1 MAEELN
7 LNFQPDNYSD
17 QEQLQQQEV
26 VTNDQINNGAT
37 PILGVTNSTPMP
49 SGGFTPTSIPTVDV
63 DYGKLRDE
71 LFIPGSGEPI
81 STTLD
86 PTVITG
92 ADGLANM
99 LNYNPVVMDYPYE
112 LDPNSKLFESSKV
125 DMDPLEST
133 ILNYSDPKAN
143 QQLVSDPAKLQPL
156 KFGVKATNYDRYN
169 APGFEHLFNKIGFHP
184 YVDNETVYNA
194 NSTWWDENAR
204 MRGQWGR
211 IFSTGFMST
220 YNAIGD
226 AIQGNYTSG
235 DTEGAE
241 VFEDAMR
248 IGNSSKGGVGGFTNN
263 LLLNSGY
270 TFGIL
275 ANIAVEELALA
286 GLEAITVG
294 GATPIVASR
303 TAYNIVRLGKA
314 FDKTVD
320 VSKGGATATK
330 LTNKLDDYS
339 TASNFWKSG
348 GRWMLNTVTP
358 NTYKA
363 IKEIRTTSNT
373 AKALSLW
380 AKQAKTAGGFYR
392 DARMFNLAMAE
403 SKLEAGLV
411 ENKMYNDLFHEHVA
425 KYGTSP
431 VGEDLQ
437 NIKNSAAES
446 SFTTLMWNF
455 PVIFFSNQFVLGT
468 ALRGFRGIGSI
479 FAKTAGSV
487 GNRVFRQSAKTIA
500 KETAEGAAKQNFK
513 ELSKSRIKRLFEK
526 GLSGNLRDAGAS
538 LLRYS
543 SANLAEGFQ
552 EITQEAIAVG
562 AEDYYKRLYAD
573 PAMGGLDAQMASV
586 YAGVK
591 SQASGQGFEVFMSGF
606 LMGGLVQGP
615 QKLVFNTL
623 PNLYHKISSPEEFK
637 KYKEQE
643 DEWVKESV
651 RILNEMADNPEMYF
665 DKARMDAMF
674 QKEAQQ
680 DMFDATYQG
689 DALSFY
695 DKKNAAVFNHLYT
708 AAELGK
714 LGDFANMFEDFMK
727 MDDKGL
733 AEAMPGQTE
742 EDIKSGK
749 TRERLKEM
757 AERADQMRKSYD
769 KLNEEIINP
778 FDPKAFKEGTRE
790 HREEVIRYAAMDHAR
805 KLAMFAREQFTDA
818 ARRVSTIYNELS
830 TDPVIKKMAANDIDV
845 LTDMQALISEINLL
859 KQEISLATDE
869 VTETVEVKDEK
880 TGETKFEEQTSVPEL
895 NRQEK
900 AALEFKQKKLIAL
913 QNVFNV
919 LTDKNNI
926 TEREAFSDAE
936 LDKIKDLDDRAK
948 QKTARDKKLQLIEML
963 RQDILSTESSRN
975 VTLEEFVNQISKQS
989 MEASFGIFD
998 VANKDKFTEVFI
1010 DYLDIIAA
1018 ETGDFINNDR
1028 IPEFVDKILDA
1039 KTLNTRQ
1046 QMLNR
1051 AVRTVLNPAN
1061 LVSLAE
1067 RIEPRFKKLFIDNKQ
1082 AVEKRLKNYL
1092 NVTKKN
1098 IWLNEL
1104 SAMGVY
1110 PDNQELALY
1119 LEKDGPIPTTFYTD
1133 QGMLNESSE
1142 QWEKANYLIS
1152 AQENLTKDDVTEE
1165 TTETTDPEDV
1175 DIDYEENFTSDEAE
1189 TAEEELI
1196 NQEGDLFLKD
1206 KWLQYVKLQASK
1218 NKTYLEFS
1226 DWVKDK
1232 SSKQFRRQAVAVE
1245 DIHQQVYSPLY
1256 LKNKKLP
1263 NFYDWLATQSENE
1276 KVQDILLFRNVS
1288 LYDILQET
1296 KSVSTLDTSKVK
1308 DNEKVTIHKSG
1319 INVSERTAIDIETGK
1334 KTKVYYHVDNNGNP
1348 VGNDT
1353 YLTKIEATNSR
1364 NKKVK
1369 TKKTAKTIRF
1379 AGENLSRGT
1388 IIVKTTGEN
1397 QGKQYVVR
1405 SKDQEQVDNRGN
1417 LFIKEKGKESSRSSK
1432 DNIYI
1437 TPEQFTADYRLM
1449 TAKDVKFLKN
1459 TSRLKLFEPVK
1470 INFTRDDSIENPTE
1484 RTELGIKNQ
1493 QELLRKLS
1501 PGMMEQLKLRVSR
1514 GPRVTELQVPL
1525 DKKANV
1531 QFGTKEKNL
1540 KLKRGAQEL
1549 AIEIYGPEGS
1559 YGYFMGPTAAIFTDG
1574 ANNEISVFELTE
1586 SNIEDYFDLPK
1597 KMTSA
1602 DALSIIQDNYSD
1614 AYYVYKEL
1622 TDQLGDENIVELD
1635 MVNFPNLMLTLSE
1648 GSLTRSAS
1656 NPLITFDS
1664 LDTMF
1669 VSDDT
1674 SVTIDGEKP
1683 YFIMDYSRRYG
1694 RPKTLKGKKKETM
1707 KVQGAPITNIDQ
1719 SSEFFNNMLDQ
1730 VDEFE
1735 ANYDVLNRMGK
1746 YIAFVKLPNGKSAFV
1761 GLTAPVYSAEK
1772 FNELLVKMQEKA
1784 ADVAENNVNKDGT
1797 VKKKKATQALNDEIS
1812 NTIYLAAEPG
1822 VYIEIGVSNKGQL
1835 RVDYRNFNFP
1845 AKHDKGKLPPYY
1857 ISNEDLMGFKDVQ
1870 ELLTRFNE
1878 FIKPVYPKGF
1888 TLNDIKT
1895 SIQKGE
1901 EDISVFGTLETKFTP
1916 EIKNNFRLELHS
1928 NPDVVSKDQ
1937 RLRNALTI
1945 EVPESTETV
1954 DNSTPVPQPTAE
1966 EKRNIIVNDYEN
1978 VDPAYE
1984 LNVVRKMHRGEDI
1997 NDFEQS
2003 VLDNIDGPVLA
2014 AYLLQVQQEDTKNT
2028 STQESMLNQNY
2039 QKIAFETNEN
2049 LQEFENRY
2057 WDTRYLQLKQAN
2069 PNITD
2074 TEAIDVVNAEML
2086 DIQTNV
2092 ANPLHAGYQTLK
2104 KIQEDAEGRAFKV
2117 TDKFDGNSIE
2127 DINTFTTWFRN
2138 NINTDIVNLSID
2150 TIENNAIKN
2159 QVILGQFMIKAHNLQ
2174 LAGEVTV
2181 GTNNP
2186 FKYHEAFH
2194 AVFRMFLTEEEIKG
2208 YLRTAKK
2215 DVLAKLRK
2223 EGKSLSDE
2231 LAAMR
2236 KQHGLYAK
2244 MSRTELEER
2253 YIEEYMADQFEVFKM
2268 DPKKARVQPEIKS
2281 LFQKIIDF
2289 LKALFGF
2296 PMYQLNSLYTDI
2308 DTGKYKNANIQE
2320 NRFTASAMAQP
2331 TVAYKALT
2339 LGTKKIKTINNDSV
2353 SYKEINNFMPSDDQ
2367 HILISGIAN
2376 LFLLRKNNAKGS
2388 DVNTILDGAV
2398 DDFIENMNPNRKV
2411 YKDKGFLWY
2420 KDNNKK
2426 IKNYYDSLQRQ
2437 KEDIKEEV
2445 RLRLEATSLKDTA
2458 FDEAMEQE
2466 EADLGNITT
2475 EQWDRTT
2482 EMIGGFSSAPK
2493 EIRQLIS
2500 GVTIKDQDMFGNR
2513 FIGDNKNE
2521 PITVGVN
2528 YSKVYD
2534 SILKATANEPT
2545 AKGRLKKLWVWSQG
2559 SNIETRAVVKEIFK
2573 QLGIL
2578 KAAETGVLFDTAQ
2591 PFPVIKSETGSRERL
2606 FNLFTNQ
2613 FLNYTV
2619 PYRIQLVD
2627 KRTGV
2632 VQIFMA
2638 NKADDAHHTLVQWA
2652 ESFNRRYSE
2661 IRIVGSAEN
2670 KEAVRSLGELKSF
2683 INKKSISEKENVVET
2698 SVRIADRVFNA
2709 TGMKI
2714 DSNYILF
2721 SLYNRLADLN
2731 VNISDEQSLLFNI
2744 NQYSDPMDAVEID
2757 EIIKSLNAGENIFLD
2772 NQEVDVEEVDEATDD
2787 ITEYFE
2793 GGTKGRL
2800 RKIALNNSYFD
2811 ETVGASTFVNEEG
2824 NKIYLH
2830 QKETFHLREI
2840 ARMSTEDN
2848 YIDNKKLEDPFLE
2861 DNFLLNDPKFQ
2872 SMIENKQV
2880 TISRISGRKL
2890 GVANLTAEG
2899 VIKENRGYNKAN
2911 TQGTKYGSLTPQEF
2925 IVTLVNAYTQNY
2937 NRVAPD
2943 KSLVGSYI
2951 DPVTNE
2957 PVPFAIAPSLI
2968 RVIESTNTGDVVEGP
2983 VHKMVES
2990 NITVGDFKVVDGI
3003 ITDELDI
3010 EEGRLTYGLS
3020 QEGLDAFKNIIK
3032 RDTLMIQ
3039 KELNPDTATVDNVVG
3054 GNSNSKGQRTNEGRL
3069 YQLSHNGKKLLSP
3082 LKKRTRNI
3090 KFHKT
3095 PNLGEDTR
3103 KAISSGKQ
3111 KVVLSL
3117 PNEASQTQLN
3127 VGDTGLVD
3135 FTVVESQPK
3144 SLLMQNKGKVF
3155 LEDLSVDQAKQL
3167 IKDLGPY
3174 IRTEKVKNKKM
3185 HAFKLFEGTNDE
3197 QVYYTFASNQGFA
3210 VAEFMRGKQSL
3221 TLFEFKDP
3229 ITSDDVEVVVS
3240 EDSTTGD
3247 TTVEVQELDT
3257 SPAETF
3263 EQLIREGA
3271 TFDEAWKAV
3280 DGDVILASRLFD
3292 VVNEFKEL
3300 LKDFKAI
3307 NKISPDI
3314 RDGLGI
3320 VKDSDTGAIIN
3331 DIDIEETSE
3340 LMDLYNLRVDDVD
3353 YNLTQIFLNDYINTI
3368 SFNDILLGDQ
3378 RLSLKDAVDAIK
3390 RAKMQN
3396 AAGVSAY
3403 SEITAPALGINRVHK
3418 NFDILLYEDTPYDK
3432 VFAEMFAEDKG
3443 IDFDPGE
3450 AGDGLVFQTIN
3461 SHRYNLHGFGELTP
3475 ERARI
3480 INLIQQGKELEL
3492 ETEFF
3497 GTTGT
3502 ESYKALNSI
3511 LNSEKLVYGDGKVY
3525 LKMSVFTL
3533 TPLLTS
3539 IQDENGEFTEAIQG
3553 REKWHNLRI
3562 KLEKWEE
3569 ENNTSA
3575 MAVPKS
3581 ASKMMKSNMA
3591 FNGAALDD
3599 VYSDILSENI
3609 TTLNTKDLR
3618 KQMVVPSNK
3627 TEVVDPRQI
3636 KNLITSEQDLNATV
3650 IVEGEEVPVGTLVAA
3665 YHKAQGDKLAINWF
3679 AKRNL
3684 VFNFDKIQNDFANL
3698 KDAEDMTIDLNTFL
3712 KFAISGLQSSQA
3724 RADMLSYF
3732 ELNEDGTG
3740 DPKFNLNNQLTRKKF
3755 QSLFMSFISKGI
3767 LSSKQP
3773 GISAALVAD
3782 DGLLIPK
3789 RVVQVDDDG
3798 TPIQWEVIGY
3808 KEWREMQLNGVVAK
3822 RYADADLELH
3832 KNLNEKD
3839 IYLDRLRSDVKDFD
3853 EKGND
3858 LKTVHTE
3865 FIMAPHHKSIID
3877 NLKVGDKIPPAI
3889 ARAYGIRIPS
3899 QDKHSAVN
3907 LKLVD
3912 FMPVYYGSSAI
3923 YARELVEL
3931 SGADFDIDKLYMQ
3944 IKSFF
3949 VENGKF
3955 IEYGSG
3961 KTEQEKFDQ
3970 YITYTISEA
3979 KKKGSTIREAVDK
3992 YISSNP
3998 DLTFNL
4004 NEWNGMNQAE
4014 IDVLADSEVVLR
4026 IAMESI
4032 GLPATLKEYTEYKEK
4047 YNGREPYSAAIDNQI
4062 LDLKYRLQGN
4072 TGMTQPR
4079 NEKRLLGVANE
4090 PANLRPL
4097 TDANAAE
4104 VLGQENAGVWEWVKK
4119 ELPVLADIV
4128 SEEDVDIDNLR
4139 GKLLGYKANKEG
4151 ARGIGASVQPNVVVN
4166 IAKEFG
4172 IEVRKDLPV
4181 LTINNV
4187 EYNKF
4192 VDYTIDPATGKQ
4204 DIGGYRT
4211 QYVISALIT
4220 AMTDNAKERLADK
4233 LGLNKSALAV
4243 VTTMTAMGVDIK
4255 TAILLVNQPVIRDGY
4270 FDAINKDDP
4279 MDPGIRKILETKAKT
4294 IISYFVD
4301 NKIKMPKTKVTT
4313 QLLTEMANRPY
4324 DGTTNLSLIG
4334 ENTEEISY
4342 ALSEELSVIT
4352 QFLTIFDQTEM
4363 LRNVSSILTL
4373 QKEMGEDLLGAD
4385 VIQEAAEELG
4395 FLMTDKQWAG
4405 SAKEPNTIPF
4415 DFRPVFMNKYENKS
4429 QPSMHVTSYNI
4440 FRESYDILFPKLFLE
4455 ASPVFKD
4462 IKNLLMDQ
4470 MVNMRETKDKD
4481 VLINNLTAILN
4492 TIAYQNSFKDV
4503 SEDASPGGTKQTT
4516 EMSLNNSLIY
4526 DGENY
4531 GQGSQGLNI
4540 KEVLT
4545 RLVKN
4550 KKTYNY
4556 FLDDF
4561 LSLKD
4566 AENEDNWTGID
4577 RVVANNFTQL
4587 NDAETSRV
4595 QNSFLDLYTDPDTH
4609 FDALNLL
4616 NYLLVKDGFT
4626 KNNRGTFIDFIP
4638 SIIKKDI
4645 LNSIDAVQTLFN
4657 SKKLTD
4663 QAFRRVFGMTQTQL
4677 REYITINY
4685 LQSTSSQYNVKEVDQ
4700 NTKKNNPVKEI
4711 YEIDTEEVPVDVA
4724 TKTILPYSRDGVSI
4738 EDSSESSHLS
4748 MTAPKQFKYMG
4759 KVYYS
4764 VDHAYQVNKTG
4775 KFNKAAYEDYV
4786 KKYKEGKIGGYTR
4799 KAKGK
4804 ESPKLLTLLAKRA
4817 FTINLNKTAGNSSYV
4832 YGDLVTSATKFVM
4845 IGIPAD
4851 LEVAYLK
4858 GLMQAQKEIIYTKQ
4872 MFGTNKGEFVYNTKS
4887 FIQKNK
4893 AAAIESNK
4901 DSFVVDVDKGI
4912 ATVSIYAGLPTSF
4925 DNKIKTVRGQFSKV
4939 KHEAKNIKLLI
4950 QDNLTNLA
4958 KKGFSNEEV
4967 LVPYRGGKS
4976 TNQFIKRRQLVL
4988 PLVVRK
4994 TMSDERTVML
5004 VLERYQRDGKYET
5017 NVDLNA
5023 LLSAGET
5030 KIYGNFAQYKIVEGG
5045 PQGSKA
5051 QWAGGFLFGE
5061 RPSEQEINEF
5071 EENKRDAFA
5080 IDFVDES
5087 QLEIQIEE
5095 DPTDAE
5101 IDEID
5106 IEEDTEASTLN
5117 VLMGLQSRES
5127 SILDELETTPENA
5140 IRDFYNALSSE
5151 DQAKLISADDVVEA
5165 YSKYET
5171 DVDTFI
5177 EHIRKC
5183 YLK

>member
-1 MAEELN
+1 
-7 LNFQPDNYSD
+7 
-17 QEQLQQQEV
+17 
-26 VTNDQINNGAT
+26 
-37 PILGVTNSTPMP
+37 
-49 SGGFTPTSIPTVDV
+49 
-63 DYGKLRDE
+63 
-71 LFIPGSGEPI
+71 
-81 STTLD
+81 
-86 PTVITG
+86 
-92 ADGLANM
+92 
-99 LNYNPVVMDYPYE
+99 MDYPYE
-112 LDPNSKLFESSKV
+112 LDPNSKLFESNKV
-125 DMDPLEST
+125 DTDPLANT
-133 ILNYSDPKAN
+133 VLNYSDPRAN
-143 QQLVSDPAKLQPL
+143 EQLVSDPSKLQPL
-156 KFGVKATNYDRYN
+156 KFGIKATNYDRYN

-220 YNAIGD
+220 YHAIGD

-286 GLEAITVG
+286 GLEAVTVG

-320 VSKGGATATK
+320 VSKGAATGAK

-339 TASNFWKSG
+339 TATNFWKSG

-363 IKEIRTTSNT
+363 IKEIKTTANT

-392 DARMFNLAMAE
+392 DARMFNLAMSE

-411 ENKMYNDLFHEHVA
+411 ENKMYNDLFHEYVA

-431 VGEDLQ
+431 IGEDLAD
-437 NIKNSAAES
+437 IKKSAAES

-487 GNRVFRQSAKTIA
+487 GNRVFRQSAKTVA
-500 KETAEGAAKQNFK
+500 KETAKGAAKQNFK
-513 ELSKSRIKRLFEK
+513 ELSKSRIKRLFQK

-573 PAMGGLDAQMASV
+573 PAMGGLDAQMASI
-586 YAGVK
+586 YSGVK

-623 PNLYHKISSPEEFK
+623 PNLYHKVSNPEEFK

-643 DEWVKESV
+643 DEWVTESV
-651 RILNEMADNPEMYF
+651 RILNEMAENPEMYF

-714 LGDFANMFEDFMK
+714 LGDFANMFEDFIQ

-818 ARRVSTIYNELS
+818 ARRVTSIYNELS

-845 LTDMQALISEINLL
+845 LTDMQALISEVNLL
-859 KQEISLATDE
+859 KQEIALATDE
-869 VTETVEVKDEK
+869 VTEMIEVKDEK

-895 NRQEK
+895 NKDEK
-900 AALEFKQKKLIAL
+900 AALEYKQKKLIAL

-936 LDKIKDLDDRAK
+936 LDKIEDLDDRAR
-948 QKTARDKKLQLIEML
+948 QKTARDQKLELIEML
-963 RQDILSTESSRN
+963 RQDILSTEASRN
-975 VTLEEFVNQISKQS
+975 VTLEEFVNTISKQS

-1018 ETGDFINNDR
+1018 ETGDFIDNDR
-1028 IPEFVDKILDA
+1028 VPEFVDKILDA
-1039 KTLNTRQ
+1039 KTLTTRQ

-1082 AVEKRLKNYL
+1082 QVEKRLRKYL

-1110 PDNQELALY
+1110 PDNQELTLY
-1119 LEKDGPIPTTFYTD
+1119 LEKDGPIPTTYYTEE
-1133 QGMLNESSE
+1133 GMLNESSQ

-1152 AQENLTKDDVTEE
+1152 AQENLTKEDVTEE
-1165 TTETTDPEDV
+1165 VTEVTEETDPEDV
-1175 DIDYEENFTSDEAE
+1175 DVDYEENFVSDEAE

-1256 LKNKKLP
+1256 LKDKKLP

-1308 DNEKVTIHKSG
+1308 DKEKTTIHKSG
-1319 INVSERTAIDIETGK
+1319 VNVTERTAVDRETGK
-1334 KTKVYYHVDNNGNP
+1334 KTKVYYHSDNNGNP
-1348 VGNDT
+1348 VGNET
-1353 YLTKIEATNSR
+1353 FLTKTEATTAR

-1369 TKKTAKTIRF
+1369 TKKSEKTIKF
-1379 AGENLSRGT
+1379 AGEDLSRGT
-1388 IIVKTTGEN
+1388 ILIKKAGEN

-1405 SKDQEQVDNRGN
+1405 SKDQKQVDDRGN
-1417 LFIKEKGKESSRSSK
+1417 LFIKEKGKESSRNSK

-1437 TPEQFTADYRLM
+1437 TPEQFTEEYRLM
-1449 TAKDVKFLKN
+1449 TAQDVKFLKN
-1459 TSRLKLFEPVK
+1459 TSRLKVFEPVK
-1470 INFTRDDSIENPTE
+1470 INFTKDYSIKNPQE
-1484 RTELGIKNQ
+1484 RTELGIEKQ
-1493 QELLRKLS
+1493 QELLRELS
-1501 PGMMEQLKLRVSR
+1501 PGMMGQLKVRVSR
-1514 GPRVTELQVPL
+1514 GPKLTELQIPL

-1540 KLKRGAQEL
+1540 KLKKGAQEL
-1549 AIEIYGPEGS
+1549 AIEIYGPKGS
-1559 YGYFMGPTAAIFTDG
+1559 YGYFMGPTSAIFTDG

-1586 SNIEDYFDLPK
+1586 SNIEDYFDIPQ
-1597 KMTSA
+1597 KMTTA

-1614 AYYVYKEL
+1614 AYYVYEEL
-1622 TDQLGDENIVELD
+1622 TNELGNKDVVELD
-1635 MVNFPNLMLTLSE
+1635 MANFPNLILTLSE

-1669 VSDDT
+1669 VGDDT
-1674 SVTIDGEKP
+1674 SVTVDGEKP

-1694 RPKTLKGKKKETM
+1694 RPKTIRGKKKETM

-1784 ADVAENNVNKDGT
+1784 TDVVENNVNKDGT
-1797 VKKKKATQALNDEIS
+1797 VKNKKATQVLNDEIS

-1822 VYIEIGVSNKGQL
+1822 VYIEIGVSNKGQM

-1857 ISNEDLMGFKDVQ
+1857 ISHEELMGFKDVQ

-1895 SIQKGE
+1895 AIQKGE

-1945 EVPESTETV
+1945 ETPESTETV
-1954 DNSTPVPQPTAE
+1954 DNSTPVPQPTSE
-1966 EKRNIIVNDYEN
+1966 EKRKIVLNDYDN
-1978 VDPAYE
+1978 VDAAYE
-1984 LNVVRKMHRGEDI
+1984 LNVVRKMHRGEDL

-2003 VLDNIDGPVLA
+2003 VLENIDGPVLA

-2028 STQESMLNQNY
+2028 STQQSMLNQNY
-2039 QKIAFETNEN
+2039 QKIAFETDEN
-2049 LQEFENRY
+2049 LKEFENRY

-2074 TEAIDVVNAEML
+2074 TEAIDVINSELL

-2104 KIQEDAEGRAFKV
+2104 KIQEDAEGRAFKI
-2117 TDKFDGNSIE
+2117 TNKFDGNSIE
-2127 DINTFTTWFRN
+2127 DINTFTNWFRN

-2159 QVILGQFMIKAHNLQ
+2159 QVILGQFMIKARNLQ

-2194 AVFRMFLTEEEIKG
+2194 AVFRMFLTEEEIKS
-2208 YLRTAKK
+2208 YLKAAKK

-2223 EGKSLSDE
+2223 EGKNLSDE

-2253 YIEEYMADQFEVFKM
+2253 YIEEYMADQFEIFKM

-2296 PMYQLNSLYTDI
+2296 PMYNLNSLYTDI

-2331 TVAYKALT
+2331 TVAYKSLT
-2339 LGTKKIKTINNDSV
+2339 LGTKKIKTVNNDSV

-2367 HILISGIAN
+2367 HTLISGIAN

-2398 DDFIENMNPNRKV
+2398 DDFIENMNPDRKF
-2411 YKDKGFLWY
+2411 YKDKGFMWY
-2420 KDNNKK
+2420 KDNVGRV
-2426 IKNYYDSLQRQ
+2426 KNYYDSLQRQ
-2437 KEDIKEEV
+2437 REDIKEEV
-2445 RLRLEATSLKDTA
+2445 RLRLEAVSLKDTA
-2458 FDEAMEQE
+2458 FDESMEQE
-2466 EADLGNITT
+2466 EADLGDITT

-2493 EIRQLIS
+2493 EIRQLIA

-2513 FIGDNKNE
+2513 FIGDNKKE

-2528 YSKVYD
+2528 YTKVYD

-2559 SNIETRAVVKEIFK
+2559 SNVETRAVVKEIFA

-2578 KAAETGVLFDTAQ
+2578 KAAETGVLFDPAQ
-2591 PFPVIKSETGSRERL
+2591 PFPAIKSETGSRERL

-2627 KRTGV
+2627 KKTGV

-2652 ESFNRRYSE
+2652 ESFNRKYPE
-2661 IRIVGSAEN
+2661 IRILGSAEN
-2670 KEAVRSLGELKSF
+2670 KEAVRALGELKSF
-2683 INKKSISEKENVVET
+2683 LNKKSISEKENVVET

-2731 VNISDEQSLLFNI
+2731 VQVSAEQSQLFNI
-2744 NQYSDPMDAVEID
+2744 NQYSEPMDAVEVD

-2824 NKIYLH
+2824 NTIYLH

-2848 YIDNKKLEDPFLE
+2848 YVDNKKTEDSFLE
-2861 DNFLLNDPKFQ
+2861 GNFLLNDPKFQ

-2880 TISRISGRKL
+2880 TISRISGRKV
-2890 GVANLTAEG
+2890 GTANLTAEG
-2899 VIKENRGYNKAN
+2899 IIKENRGYNKAN

-2925 IVTLVNAYTQNY
+2925 IVTLINSYTQNY
-2937 NRVAPD
+2937 NRVSPD

-2951 DPVTNE
+2951 DPDTNR

-2968 RVIESTNTGDVVEGP
+2968 RVIEATNTGDMVEGP
-2983 VHKMVES
+2983 VHKMIES
-2990 NITVGDFKVVDGI
+2990 NISVADFKVVDGI
-3003 ITDELDI
+3003 ITDQLDI
-3010 EEGRLTYGLS
+3010 EEGRVTYNLS
-3020 QEGLDAFKNIIK
+3020 QEGLDAFKNIIR

-3039 KELNPDTATVDNVVG
+3039 KELNPNTATVDNIIG
-3054 GNSNSKGQRTNEGRL
+3054 GNSNSRGQRTNEGRL
-3069 YQLSHNGKKLLSP
+3069 YQLSHNGKKLLSV
-3082 LKKRTRNI
+3082 LKRRKRNI

-3111 KVVLSL
+3111 TVVLAS
-3117 PNEASQTQLN
+3117 PFEASQTQLN
-3127 VGDTGLVD
+3127 VGDSGLVD

-3144 SLLMQNKGKVF
+3144 SLLMKNRGKIF
-3155 LEDLSVDQAKQL
+3155 LEDVSVDEAKQL

-3174 IRTEKVKNKKM
+3174 VRTEKVKNKKM
-3185 HAFKLFEGTNDE
+3185 HAFKLFEGTEAE

-3210 VAEFMRGKQSL
+3210 VAEFFRGKQSL
-3221 TLFEFKDP
+3221 TLFEFSDP
-3229 ITSDDVEVVVS
+3229 IKSEDVEVTVT
-3240 EDSTTGD
+3240 EDPTTGD
-3247 TTVEVQELDT
+3247 TIVDLQELDT

-3263 EQLIREGA
+3263 EQLIRDGA
-3271 TFDEAWKAV
+3271 TFDEAWKAI
-3280 DGDVILASRLFD
+3280 DGDAIIVDRLFS
-3292 VVNEFKEL
+3292 VVSEFKEL

-3314 RDGLGI
+3314 REGLGI
-3320 VKDSDTGAIIN
+3320 VKDSDTGTIIN
-3331 DIDIEETSE
+3331 DIDIEETSY
-3340 LMDLYNLRVDDVD
+3340 LMDLYNLKTDDLD
-3353 YNLTQIFLNDYINTI
+3353 YNLTQIFLNDFINTI

-3403 SEITAPALGINRVHK
+3403 SEITAPALGITRAHE
-3418 NFDILLYEDTPYDK
+3418 NFDIFLYEDTPYDK

-3450 AGDGLVFQTIN
+3450 AGDGMVFQTVN

-3480 INLIQQGKELEL
+3480 IDLIQEGKEREI
-3492 ETEFF
+3492 ESEFF

-3511 LNSEKLVYGDGKVY
+3511 MNSEKLVYGDGKVY
-3525 LKMSVFTL
+3525 MKMSVFTL
-3533 TPLLTS
+3533 SPLLTS
-3539 IQDENGEFTEAIQG
+3539 IQDENGDFTEAIQG

-3569 ENNTSA
+3569 ENNTTT

-3599 VYSDILSENI
+3599 VYSDILPENI
-3609 TTLNTKDLR
+3609 TKLNTKDLR

-3627 TEVVDPRQI
+3627 TEIVDPRQI
-3636 KNLITSEQDLNATV
+3636 KNLITAEQDLNATV
-3650 IVEGEEVPVGTLVAA
+3650 IVEGEEVSVGTLVAA
-3665 YHKAQGDKLAINWF
+3665 YHKAQGNKLAINWF

-3684 VFNFDKIQNDFANL
+3684 VFSFDKILNDFATV
-3698 KDAEDMTIDLNTFL
+3698 KDSDNMTIELNTFL
-3712 KFAISGLQSSQA
+3712 KFAISGLESSQA
-3724 RADMLSYF
+3724 RADMLAYF
-3732 ELNEDGTG
+3732 QINEDGTG
-3740 DPKFNLNNQLTRKKF
+3740 EPQFNLNNQLTRKKF

-3767 LSSKQP
+3767 LSAKQP

-3789 RVVQVDDDG
+3789 RVVQVNDEKE
-3798 TPIQWEVIGY
+3798 PIQWEVIGY
-3808 KEWREMQLNGVVAK
+3808 KEWREMQRNGVVAK

-3832 KNLNEKD
+3832 KNLEKD
-3839 IYLDRLRSDVKDFD
+3839 DVYLDRLRSDVKDFD

-3858 LKTVHTE
+3858 LGTVHTE
-3865 FIMAPHHKSIID
+3865 FMMAPHHKAVLD

-3889 ARAYGIRIPS
+3889 AMAYGIRIPS

-3923 YARELVEL
+3923 FARELVEL

-3949 VENGKF
+3949 VEDGKF

-3961 KTEQEKFDQ
+3961 KTEQENFDQ

-3979 KKKGSTIREAVDK
+3979 KKKGSSIREAVDK
-3992 YISSNP
+3992 YMESNS
-3998 DLTFNL
+3998 DLAFNL
-4004 NEWNGMNQAE
+4004 NEWSDMNDAE
-4014 IDVLADSEVVLR
+4014 IAVINDSEVILR

-4032 GLPATLKEYTEYKEK
+4032 GLPVNLKEYTAYKEK
-4047 YNGREPYSAAIDNQI
+4047 YNREPYSAAIDNEI

-4079 NEKRLLGVANE
+4079 NENRLLGVANE

-4097 TDANAAE
+4097 TDPNLRPLTDANAAE
-4104 VLGQENAGVWEWVKK
+4104 VLGAENAGVWEWIKK
-4119 ELPVLADIV
+4119 EIPELASIV

-4139 GKLLGYKANKEG
+4139 GKLLGFKANKEG
-4151 ARGIGASVQPNVVVN
+4151 ARGIGASVQPNIAVN
-4166 IAKEFG
+4166 LAKEFG
-4172 IEVRKDLPV
+4172 VEVRKDLPV
-4181 LTINNV
+4181 LTINDIK
-4187 EYNKF
+4187 YNKF
-4192 VDYTIDPATGKQ
+4192 VDYTIDSETGKQ
-4204 DIGGYRT
+4204 DTGGYRT

-4255 TAILLVNQPVIRDGY
+4255 TAILLVNQPIIRDSY

-4279 MDPGIRKILETKAKT
+4279 MDPGIRKILEAKGT
-4294 IISYFVD
+4294 AIISYFVD

-4313 QLLTEMANRPY
+4313 NLLVEMANRPY
-4324 DGTTNLSLIG
+4324 DGTINLSLIE
-4334 ENTEEISY
+4334 ENTEEINY
-4342 ALSEELSVIT
+4342 ALSEELLVIT

-4363 LRNVSSILTL
+4363 LRNVSTLLTL

-4395 FLMTDKQWAG
+4395 FLMTDKQWKG

-4415 DFRPVFMNKYENKS
+4415 DFRPVFMSKYETK
-4429 QPSMHVTSYNI
+4429 PSMHVISYSV
-4440 FRESYDILFPKLFLE
+4440 FRESYDVLFPKLFLE
-4455 ASPVFKD
+4455 ASPAFQD
-4462 IKNLLMDQ
+4462 ITNLLKDN
-4470 MVNMRETKDKD
+4470 MVNLRERKDQD
-4481 VLINNLTAILN
+4481 VLINNITAILN
-4492 TIAYQNSFKDV
+4492 TIAYQNSYKNV

-4531 GQGSQGLNI
+4531 GQGSEGLNI
-4540 KEVLT
+4540 KEVLA

-4566 AENEDNWTGID
+4566 AENEDNWTGLDKI
-4577 RVVANNFTQL
+4577 VANNFTQL
-4587 NDAETSRV
+4587 NDAESTRV
-4595 QNSFLDLYTDPDTH
+4595 QNSFLDLYTDPSTH

-4638 SIIKKDI
+4638 SEIKKDI

-4657 SKKLTD
+4657 KQNVSDAAYK
-4663 QAFRRVFGMTQTQL
+4663 RVFGMTRTEL
-4677 REYITINY
+4677 REYIALNY

-4700 NTKKNNPVKEI
+4700 NTKKNEPASEI
-4711 YEIDTEEVPVDVA
+4711 FEIESEEVAIDVG

-4738 EDSSESSHLS
+4738 EDSSESTHLS

-4764 VDHAYQVNKTG
+4764 VDHAYQVNKSG
-4775 KFNKAAYEDYV
+4775 KFNKTAHNDYV
-4786 KKYKEGKIGGYTR
+4786 KKHKEGKIGGYTR
-4799 KAKGK
+4799 KTKGK

-4817 FTINLNKTAGNSSYV
+4817 FTINLNRTAGNSSYV
-4832 YGDLVTSATKFVM
+4832 YGDLITSATKFVM
-4845 IGIPAD
+4845 IGMPAD
-4851 LEVAYLK
+4851 LEAAYVK

-4872 MFGTNKGEFVYNTKS
+4872 MFGQNKGEFVFNTKS

-4893 AAAIESNK
+4893 AKGVASRKE
-4901 DSFVVDVDKGI
+4901 SFVVDVDKGI
-4912 ATVSIYAGLPTSF
+4912 VTVSMYAGLPTSF

-4939 KHEAKNIKLLI
+4939 KQEAKGIKAVI
-4950 QDNLTNLA
+4950 TENLKNLSN
-4958 KKGFSNEEV
+4958 KGFFNKQIK
-4967 LVPYRGGKS
+4967 VPYRGGKAS
-4976 TNQFIKRRQLVL
+4976 NQFLKRSQLIL

-4994 TMSDERTVML
+4994 TMSDGRTVML
-5004 VLERYQRDGKYET
+5004 VLQRYQRDGKYET
-5017 NVDLNA
+5017 NVDLNS
-5023 LLSAGET
+5023 LLSAEET
-5030 KIYGNFAQYKIVEGG
+5030 TIYGNFAEYKIVEGG
-5045 PQGSKA
+5045 PAGSKD

-5061 RPSEQEINEF
+5061 RPSEQKINEF
-5071 EENKRDAFA
+5071 EEKKRDAFA
-5080 IDFVDES
+5080 IDYVDES
-5087 QLEIQIEE
+5087 TLDIEVEE

-5106 IEEDTEASTLN
+5106 VEEDTEASTLN

-5151 DQAKLISADDVVEA
+5151 DQVKLVSADEVVGA
-5165 YSKYET
+5165 YSNYET

>member
-1 MAEELN
+1 
-7 LNFQPDNYSD
+7 
-17 QEQLQQQEV
+17 
-26 VTNDQINNGAT
+26 
-37 PILGVTNSTPMP
+37 
-49 SGGFTPTSIPTVDV
+49 
-63 DYGKLRDE
+63 
-71 LFIPGSGEPI
+71 
-81 STTLD
+81 
-86 PTVITG
+86 
-92 ADGLANM
+92 M
-99 LNYNPVVMDYPYE
+99 LN
-112 LDPNSKLFESSKV
+112 
-125 DMDPLEST
+125 
-133 ILNYSDPKAN
+133 A
-143 QQLVSDPAKLQPL
+143 
-156 KFGVKATNYDRYN
+156 
-169 APGFEHLFNKIGFHP
+169 
-184 YVDNETVYNA
+184 
-194 NSTWWDENAR
+194 
-204 MRGQWGR
+204 
-211 IFSTGFMST
+211 
-220 YNAIGD
+220 
-226 AIQGNYTSG
+226 
-235 DTEGAE
+235 
-241 VFEDAMR
+241 
-248 IGNSSKGGVGGFTNN
+248 
-263 LLLNSGY
+263 
-270 TFGIL
+270 
-275 ANIAVEELALA
+275 
-286 GLEAITVG
+286 
-294 GATPIVASR
+294 
-303 TAYNIVRLGKA
+303 
-314 FDKTVD
+314 
-320 VSKGGATATK
+320 
-330 LTNKLDDYS
+330 
-339 TASNFWKSG
+339 
-348 GRWMLNTVTP
+348 VTP

-392 DARMFNLAMAE
+392 DARMFNLAMSE

-411 ENKMYNDLFHEHVA
+411 ENKMYNDLFQEYVA

-431 VGEDLQ
+431 IGEDLA
-437 NIKNSAAES
+437 NIKKSAAES

-455 PVIFFSNQFVLGT
+455 PIIFFSNQFVLGT
-468 ALRGFRGIGSI
+468 ALRGFRGMGSI

-487 GNRVFRQSAKTIA
+487 GNRVFRQSAKQVA
-500 KETAEGAAKQNFK
+500 KETAKGTAGKTFK
-513 ELSKSRIKRLFEK
+513 ELSKNRLKRIFQK

-538 LLRYS
+538 LIRYS

-552 EITQEAIAVG
+552 ELAQEAIAVG

-573 PAMGGLDAQMASV
+573 PAMGGLDAQMASI
-586 YAGVK
+586 YSGAK
-591 SQASGQGFEVFMSGF
+591 SQMSGQGFEVFMSGF

-623 PNLYHKISSPEEFK
+623 PNLYHRVSNPEEFK
-637 KYKEQE
+637 KYQEQE
-643 DEWVKESV
+643 DKWVTEV
-651 RILNEMADNPEMYF
+651 TNTLNEMAENPETYF
-665 DKARMDAMF
+665 DGARMDAMF

-680 DMFDATYQG
+680 DMFDATYEG

-695 DKKNAAVFNHLYT
+695 DKKNAAIFNHLYT

-714 LGDFANMFEDFMK
+714 LGDFANMFEDFIQL
-727 MDDKGL
+727 DDKAL

-769 KLNEEIINP
+769 KLNDEIINP

-790 HREEVIRYAAMDHAR
+790 HREEVIRWAAMDHAR
-805 KLAMFAREQFTDA
+805 KLAMFARQQFTDA
-818 ARRVSTIYNELS
+818 ARRVTSIYSELS

-859 KQEISLATDE
+859 KNEIALATDE
-869 VTETVEVKDEK
+869 ITETVEVKDEK

-895 NRQEK
+895 NKDEQ
-900 AALEFKQKKLIAL
+900 AALEYKQKKLIAL

-926 TEREAFSDAE
+926 TERAIFSDAE
-936 LDKIKDLDDRAK
+936 LDKIEDLEDRAK

-963 RQDILSTESSRN
+963 RQDILSTEVSRN
-975 VTLEEFVNQISKQS
+975 VTLEEFVNTISKQN
-989 MEASFGIFD
+989 MEASFGLFD

-1018 ETGDFINNDR
+1018 ETGDFIDNDR
-1028 IPEFVDKILDA
+1028 VPEFVDKILDA

-1082 AVEKRLKNYL
+1082 QVEKRLRKYL

-1098 IWLNEL
+1098 LWLNEL

-1110 PDNQELALY
+1110 PDNQELILY
-1119 LEKDGPIPTTFYTD
+1119 LEKDGPIPTTYYTEE
-1133 QGMLNESSE
+1133 GMLSESSQ
-1142 QWEKANYLIS
+1142 QWEKANYVIS
-1152 AQENLTKDDVTEE
+1152 AQENLTKEDVTEE
-1165 TTETTDPEDV
+1165 VTEETDPEDI
-1175 DIDYEENFTSDEAE
+1175 DIDYEENFVADESD
-1189 TAEEELI
+1189 TVEEELV

-1226 DWVKDK
+1226 EWVKDK
-1232 SSKQFRRQAVAVE
+1232 SSKQFRRQALAVE
-1245 DIHQQVYSPLY
+1245 EIHQQVYSPLY
-1256 LKNKKLP
+1256 LKDKKLP

-1296 KSVSTLDTSKVK
+1296 KSVSTLDTSKTK
-1308 DNEKVTIHKSG
+1308 ANEKTTVHKSG
-1319 INVSERTAIDIETGK
+1319 VNVTERTAVDRESGK
-1334 KTKVYYHVDNNGNP
+1334 KTKVYYHTDNNGNP
-1348 VGNDT
+1348 VGDDT
-1353 YLTKIEATNSR
+1353 YLTKNEATVAR

-1369 TKKTAKTIRF
+1369 TKKAEKVIKF
-1379 AGENLSRGT
+1379 AGEDLSRGT
-1388 IIVKTTGEN
+1388 ILIKTAGEN

-1405 SKDQEQVDNRGN
+1405 SKDQEQVDDKGN

-1437 TPEQFTADYRLM
+1437 TPEQFTEEYRLM

-1459 TSRLKLFEPVK
+1459 TSRLKIFEPVK
-1470 INFTRDDSIENPTE
+1470 INFTKDFSIQDTQE
-1484 RTELGIKNQ
+1484 RTELGIEKQ

-1501 PGMMEQLKLRVSR
+1501 PGMMGQLKLRVSR
-1514 GPRVTELQVPL
+1514 GEKFTELQIPL
-1525 DKKANV
+1525 DKRANV

-1540 KLKRGAQEL
+1540 KLKKGAQEL

-1586 SNIEDYFDLPK
+1586 SNIEDYFDIPQ
-1597 KMTSA
+1597 KMTLS
-1602 DALSIIQDNYSD
+1602 DALSIVQDNYSD
-1614 AYYVYKEL
+1614 AYYVYEEL
-1622 TDQLGDENIVELD
+1622 TKALGNQDIVELNLAD
-1635 MVNFPNLMLTLSE
+1635 FPNLMVTLSE
-1648 GSLTRSAS
+1648 GSLTRSKS

-1669 VSDDT
+1669 VGDDT
-1674 SVTIDGEKP
+1674 SVTTDGEKP
-1683 YFIMDYSRRYG
+1683 FFIMDYSRRYR
-1694 RPKTLKGKKKETM
+1694 RPKTIKGKKKETM

-1719 SSEFFNNMLDQ
+1719 STEFFNNMLNE

-1735 ANYDVLNRMGK
+1735 SNYDVLNRMGK

-1761 GLTAPVYSAEK
+1761 GLTAPVYSPEK
-1772 FNELLVKMQEKA
+1772 FNELLVRMQEKA
-1784 ADVAENNVNKDGT
+1784 ADVVENNVNKDGT
-1797 VKKKKATQALNDEIS
+1797 IKNKKATQVLNDEIS

-1857 ISNEDLMGFKDVQ
+1857 ISHEDLMGFKDVQ
-1870 ELLTRFNE
+1870 ELLNRFNE

-1895 SIQKGE
+1895 AIQKGE
-1901 EDISVFGTLETKFTP
+1901 QDISVFGTLETKFTK
-1916 EIKNNFRLELHS
+1916 EIKNNFTLELHS

-1937 RLRNALTI
+1937 RVRNALNTKT
-1945 EVPESTETV
+1945 PESTETI
-1954 DNSTPVPQPTAE
+1954 DNSQSVPTPNAE
-1966 EKRNIIVNDYEN
+1966 EKRNIILNDYETL
-1978 VDPAYE
+1978 DPAYA
-1984 LNVVRKMHRGEDI
+1984 LDLVRRSYRGE
-1997 NDFEQS
+1997 NLSDFDQE
-2003 VLDNIDGPVLA
+2003 VYDNMDGAVRA
-2014 AYLLQVQQEDTKNT
+2014 AYLLQVQQEETKDS
-2028 STQESMLNQNY
+2028 STQESLLNQNY

-2049 LQEFENRY
+2049 LKEFENRY
-2057 WDTRYLQLKQAN
+2057 WETRYAQLKEAN
-2069 PNITD
+2069 PDITD
-2074 TEAIDVVNAEML
+2074 PEAIDVINAELL
-2086 DIQTNV
+2086 DIQTN
-2092 ANPLHAGYQTLK
+2092 ATNPLHAGYQTLK
-2104 KIQEDAEGRAFKV
+2104 KIQEDAEGRAFKIS
-2117 TDKFDGNSIE
+2117 DKFDGNSIE
-2127 DINTFTTWFRN
+2127 DINTFTNWFRN
-2138 NINTDIVNLSID
+2138 NINTDIVNLNID
-2150 TIENNAIKN
+2150 TIENNAIRD
-2159 QVILGQFMIKAHNLQ
+2159 QVILGQFMIKARNLK

-2194 AVFRMFLTEEEIKG
+2194 AVFRMFLTEEEISG
-2208 YLRTAKK
+2208 YLKTAKK

-2223 EGKSLSDE
+2223 EGKNLTDE

-2268 DPKKARVQPEIKS
+2268 DPKKAKVQPEIKS
-2281 LFQKIIDF
+2281 LFQRIIDF

-2296 PMYQLNSLYTDI
+2296 PMYNLNSLYTDI

-2320 NRFTASAMAQP
+2320 NRFTANAAAQP
-2331 TVAYKALT
+2331 TVAYKSLT
-2339 LGTKKIKTINNDSV
+2339 LGTKKIKTIENDTV
-2353 SYKEINNFMPSDDQ
+2353 TYKEINNFMPSDDQ
-2367 HILISGIAN
+2367 HVLISGIAN
-2376 LFLLRKNNAKGS
+2376 LYLLRKNNARGS

-2398 DDFIENMNPNRKV
+2398 DDFIENMNPERKA
-2411 YKDKGFLWY
+2411 YKDKGFIWY
-2420 KDNNKK
+2420 KDNVGK
-2426 IKNYYDSLQRQ
+2426 IRNYYDSLKRQR
-2437 KEDIKEEV
+2437 EDIKEEV
-2445 RLRLEATSLKDTA
+2445 RLRLEAISLKDTA
-2458 FDEAMEQE
+2458 FDESLEQE
-2466 EADLGNITT
+2466 EADLGDITT

-2493 EIRQLIS
+2493 EIRQLIA
-2500 GVTIKDQDMFGNR
+2500 GVSIQEQDMFGNR
-2513 FIGDNKNE
+2513 FIGENKNE
-2521 PITVGVN
+2521 PISIGVN

-2559 SNIETRAVVKEIFK
+2559 SNIQTRAVVKEIFA

-2578 KAAETGVLFDTAQ
+2578 KAAETGVLFDPAQ
-2591 PFPVIKSETGSRERL
+2591 PFPAIKSENGSRERL

-2627 KRTGV
+2627 KKTGV

-2652 ESFNRRYSE
+2652 ESFNRKYSE

-2670 KEAVRSLGELKSF
+2670 KEAVRALGELQSF
-2683 INKKSISEKENVVET
+2683 LNKKSISEKENVVDR
-2698 SVRIADRVFNA
+2698 SVKIADRVFNA

-2731 VNISDEQSLLFNI
+2731 VEISDEQSQLFNI
-2744 NQYSDPMDAVEID
+2744 NQYSEPMDAVEID

-2848 YIDNKKLEDPFLE
+2848 YVDNKKAEDSFLE

-2880 TISRISGRKL
+2880 TISRISGRKV
-2890 GVANLTAEG
+2890 GTANLTAEG
-2899 VIKENRGYNKAN
+2899 IIKENRGYNKAN

-2925 IVTLVNAYTQNY
+2925 IITLINAYTQNY

-2943 KSLVGSYI
+2943 KSLIGSYI
-2951 DPVTNE
+2951 DPETNE
-2957 PVPFAIAPSLI
+2957 PVDFAIAPSLI
-2968 RVIESTNTGDVVEGP
+2968 RVIEATNTGDIVEGP
-2983 VHKMVES
+2983 VHKMIES
-2990 NITVGDFKVVDGI
+2990 NITVGDFKVVDGV
-3003 ITDELDI
+3003 ITDELNL
-3010 EEGRLTYGLS
+3010 EEGRITYGLS
-3020 QEGLDAFKNIIK
+3020 QEGLDAFKNIIR

-3039 KELNPDTATVDNVVG
+3039 KELNPDTATVDNVIG
-3054 GNSNSKGQRTNEGRL
+3054 GNSNSRGQRTNEGRL
-3069 YQLSHNGKKLLSP
+3069 YQLSHNGKKLLSV
-3082 LKKRTRNI
+3082 LKKRKRNI

-3095 PNLGEDTR
+3095 PNLGEDTK

-3111 KVVLSL
+3111 TVVLAS
-3117 PNEASQTQLN
+3117 PFETSQTQLN
-3127 VGDTGLVD
+3127 VGDSGLVD

-3144 SLLMQNKGKVF
+3144 SLLMKNRGKIF
-3155 LEDLSVDQAKQL
+3155 LEDLSTDEAKKL

-3185 HAFKLFEGTNDE
+3185 HAFKLFEGTEAE

-3210 VAEFMRGKQSL
+3210 VAEFFRGKQSL
-3221 TLFEFKDP
+3221 TLFEFSDP
-3229 ITSDDVEVVVS
+3229 ITSEDVDVTVT
-3240 EDSTTGD
+3240 EDPTTGD
-3247 TTVEVQELDT
+3247 TTIDLQELDT
-3257 SPAETF
+3257 TPAETF
-3263 EQLIREGA
+3263 EQLIRDGA
-3271 TFDEAWKAV
+3271 TFDEAWKAI
-3280 DGDVILASRLFD
+3280 DGDAIMIDRLFS
-3292 VVNEFKEL
+3292 VVSEFKEL
-3300 LKDFKAI
+3300 LKDFKAV

-3314 RDGLGI
+3314 REGLGI
-3320 VKDSDTGAIIN
+3320 VKDSDTGTIIN
-3331 DIDIEETSE
+3331 DIDIEETSY
-3340 LMDLYNLRVDDVD
+3340 LMDLYNLRPDDLD

-3368 SFNDILLGDQ
+3368 SFNDIILGDQ

-3403 SEITAPALGINRVHK
+3403 SEITAPALGITHVHE
-3418 NFDILLYEDTPYDK
+3418 NFDMFLYEDTPYDK

-3450 AGDGLVFQTIN
+3450 AGDGMVFQTIN

-3480 INLIQQGKELEL
+3480 IDLIQQGKEREI
-3492 ETEFF
+3492 ESAFF

-3511 LNSEKLVYGDGKVY
+3511 MNSEKLVYGDGKVY

-3533 TPLLTS
+3533 SPLLTS
-3539 IQDENGEFTEAIQG
+3539 IQDENGDFTIPIQG
-3553 REKWHNLRI
+3553 REKWHNLRV

-3569 ENNTSA
+3569 ENNTTA

-3599 VYSDILSENI
+3599 VYTDILPENI
-3609 TTLNTKDLR
+3609 TRLNTKDLR

-3636 KNLITSEQDLNATV
+3636 KNLITAEQDLNATV
-3650 IVEGEEVPVGTLVAA
+3650 IVEGEEVSVGTLVAA

-3679 AKRNL
+3679 SKRNL
-3684 VFNFDKIQNDFANL
+3684 VFSFDKVLNDFATVTDSDN
-3698 KDAEDMTIDLNTFL
+3698 MTIELSTFL
-3712 KFAISGLQSSQA
+3712 KFAISGLESSQA
-3724 RADMLSYF
+3724 RADMLAYF
-3732 ELNEDGTG
+3732 KLNEDGTG
-3740 DPKFNLNNQLTRKKF
+3740 EPQFNLNNQLTRKKF

-3767 LSSKQP
+3767 LSAKQP
-3773 GISAALVAD
+3773 GISAALVSD

-3789 RVVQVDDDG
+3789 RVVATDDEG
-3798 TPIQWEVIGY
+3798 TPIQWDVIGY
-3808 KEWREMQLNGVVAK
+3808 KEWREMQLDGAVAK

-3832 KNLNEKD
+3832 KNLKKGD

-3853 EKGND
+3853 ENGND

-3865 FIMAPHHKSIID
+3865 FIMAPHHKAVLD
-3877 NLKVGDKIPPAI
+3877 NLKVGDKIPPAL
-3889 ARAYGIRIPS
+3889 AMAYGIRIPS

-3923 YARELVEL
+3923 FARELVEL

-3949 VENGKF
+3949 VEDGKF

-3961 KTEQEKFDQ
+3961 KTEQEKFEH

-3992 YISSNP
+3992 YMESNP
-3998 DLTFNL
+3998 DLAFNL
-4004 NEWNGMNQAE
+4004 NEWSDMTDAE
-4014 IDVLADSEVVLR
+4014 IAVLNDSEVILR

-4032 GLPATLKEYTEYKEK
+4032 GLPATLEEYTAYKEK

-4079 NEKRLLGVANE
+4079 NENRLLGIANE

-4104 VLGQENAGVWEWVKK
+4104 ILGPENAGVWEYIQK
-4119 ELPVLADIV
+4119 ELPELASIV
-4128 SEEDVDIDNLR
+4128 SEQDVDIDNLR
-4139 GKLLGYKANKEG
+4139 GKLLSFKANKEG
-4151 ARGIGASVQPNVVVN
+4151 ARGIGASVQPNIAVN

-4172 IEVRKDLPV
+4172 VKVRKDLPV
-4181 LTINNV
+4181 LTINNIK
-4187 EYNKF
+4187 YDKF
-4192 VDYTIDPATGKQ
+4192 VDYTIDPETGKQ
-4204 DIGGYRT
+4204 DPGGYRT

-4255 TAILLVNQPVIRDGY
+4255 TAILLVNQPIIRDSY

-4279 MDPGIRKILETKAKT
+4279 MDPGIKSILEAKAKS
-4294 IISYFVD
+4294 IISYFTD

-4313 QLLTEMANRPY
+4313 NLLVDMANRPY
-4324 DGTTNLSLIG
+4324 EGTVNISLIE
-4334 ENTEEISY
+4334 ENTEEINY

-4352 QFLTIFDQTEM
+4352 QFLTIFNQTEM
-4363 LRNVSSILTL
+4363 LRHVSTLLTL
-4373 QKEMGEDLLGAD
+4373 QKEMGEDLLGAGD
-4385 VIQEAAEELG
+4385 IQEAAAELG
-4395 FLMTDKQWAG
+4395 FLMTDKQWKGTAQ
-4405 SAKEPNTIPF
+4405 EPNTIPF
-4415 DFRPVFMNKYENKS
+4415 DFRPVFMSKYATK
-4429 QPSMHVTSYNI
+4429 PSMHTTSYSI
-4440 FRESYDILFPKLFLE
+4440 FRESYDVLFPKLFLE
-4455 ASPVFKD
+4455 ASPAFIDIRNLLGDNMVNLRERKD
-4462 IKNLLMDQ
+4462 I
-4470 MVNMRETKDKD
+4470 D
-4481 VLINNLTAILN
+4481 VLINNITAILN
-4492 TIAYQNSFKDV
+4492 TMAYQNSYKDV

-4516 EMSLNNSLIY
+4516 EMTLNNSLIY

-4531 GQGSQGLNI
+4531 GEGSEGLNI

-4545 RLVKN
+4545 RLIKN

-4561 LSLKD
+4561 ISLKD
-4566 AENEDNWTGID
+4566 ASNEDNWTGID
-4577 RVVANNFTQL
+4577 KVIANNFTQL
-4587 NDAETSRV
+4587 NDAESTRV
-4595 QNSFLDLYTDPDTH
+4595 QNSFLDLYTDPNTH

-4638 SIIKKDI
+4638 SEIKKDI

-4657 SKKLTD
+4657 SKNPTD
-4663 QAFRRVFGMTQTQL
+4663 QAFRRVFGMTQSQL
-4677 REYITINY
+4677 REYIAINY

-4700 NTKKNNPVKEI
+4700 RTKKNEPANEI
-4711 YEIDTEEVPVDVA
+4711 FEIETEEVSVDVG
-4724 TKTILPYSRDGVSI
+4724 TKTILPYSRDGISI
-4738 EDSSESSHLS
+4738 EDSSESTHLS

-4775 KFNKAAYEDYV
+4775 KFNKAAHEDYV
-4786 KKYKEGKIGGYTR
+4786 KKHKEGKIGGYTR
-4799 KAKGK
+4799 KTKGK

-4817 FTINLNKTAGNSSYV
+4817 FTINLNKSAGNSSYV
-4832 YGDLVTSATKFVM
+4832 YGDLITSATKFVM
-4845 IGIPAD
+4845 IGMPAD
-4851 LEVAYLK
+4851 LEAAYVK

-4872 MFGTNKGEFVYNTKS
+4872 MFGQNKGEYVFNTRS

-4893 AAAIESNK
+4893 AKGVASRK
-4901 DSFVVDVDKGI
+4901 DPFVVDVDKGI
-4912 ATVSIYAGLPTSF
+4912 ATVSMYAGLPTSF

-4939 KHEAKNIKLLI
+4939 KQEAKDVKAVIT
-4950 QDNLTNLA
+4950 DNLKTL
-4958 KKGFSNEEV
+4958 KSKGFSNKQI
-4967 LVPYRGGKS
+4967 LVPYRGGKAS
-4976 TNQFIKRRQLVL
+4976 NQFLKRVQIAL

-4994 TMSDERTVML
+4994 TMSDGRTVML
-5004 VLERYQRDGKYET
+5004 VLQRYQRDGKYET
-5017 NVDLNA
+5017 NADLNS

-5030 KIYGNFAQYKIVEGG
+5030 TIYGNFAEYKIVEGG
-5045 PQGSKA
+5045 PQGSKD
-5051 QWAGGFLFGE
+5051 QWSGGFLFGE
-5061 RPSEQEINEF
+5061 RPSEEKINEF
-5071 EENKRDAFA
+5071 EEKKRDAFA
-5080 IDFVDES
+5080 IDYVDES
-5087 QLEIQIEE
+5087 QLDIEVEE

-5106 IEEDTEASTLN
+5106 IEEDAEASTLN
-5117 VLMGLQSRES
+5117 VLMGLQSRET
-5127 SILDELETTPENA
+5127 SILDELETTPANA
-5140 IRDFYNALSSE
+5140 IRDFYNTLSPE
-5151 DQAKLISADDVVEA
+5151 DQLKLGGKVEDVVNA
-5165 YSKYET
+5165 YEKYET
-5171 DVDTFI
+5171 DVDSFI
-5177 EHIRKC
+5177 DHIRKC